1 MKFHMESLGGVALVG
16 SGLADRCGLCR
27 EVAWLGRCR
36 FVPGSGGFRLG
47 REVGVETAGDLVEL
61 CLGVRYPVP
70 AGVHLLGS
78 EYQEPQQK
86 HQQKFCAKADRD
98 FILYNGR

>member
-1 MKFHMESLGGVALVG
+1 MKFHMESLGRVALVA

-36 FVPGSGGFRLG
+36 FMPGSRGFRLG
-47 REVGVETAGDLVEL
+47 REVGVEMRVTLSNSVLA
-61 CLGVRYPVP
+61 CATRPQQ
-70 AGVHLLGS
+70 GVHLLGS
-78 EYQEPQQK
+78 EYQGPQQK

-98 FILYNGR
+98 FILYRGR